1 MRFVMTMSSIFF
13 RDTEV
18 AIRYN
23 ISRPTIWRWVKQGKF
38 PKPFKLGEGT
48 SRWKLSELE
57 VWEQSQA
64 QINS

>member
-1 MRFVMTMSSIFF
+1 MSAIFF
-13 RDTEV
+13 RDIEV

-38 PKPFKLGEGT
+38 PKPVKLGGGT

-64 QINS
+64 QKNW